1 MTNYERIK
9 NMSVEEMAQ
18 RILDGISSEP
28 CDYCPHNDYALY
40 AKCDCGFEYACGRE
54 DFYSGQFGLEK
65 TYNYCPECGKL
76 NFDRDHD
83 EKDEYDEI
91 EVNEV

>member
-1 MTNYERIK
+1 
-9 NMSVEEMAQ
+9 MSYREGKPKHKWEIGKWTVIRYA
-18 RILDGISSEP
+18 
-28 CDYCPHNDYALY
+28 YDYALY